1 MGHNYK
7 FLFYAKN
14 QFLHVTQ
21 TDDDRISEISLD
33 YYSWWQD
40 RNNWLGTIL
49 AAEDTSVTNLMS
61 SAVYIHLI
69 RPHEANKEDDG
80 KAHGDDINTPEP
92 RPLQRRHQ
100 QLFNHSRLQEDQ
112 VKYSRC
118 AQCAVIDLKKQ
129 ILLSV

>member
-1 MGHNYK
+1 
-7 FLFYAKN
+7 
-14 QFLHVTQ
+14 
-21 TDDDRISEISLD
+21 
-33 YYSWWQD
+33 
-40 RNNWLGTIL
+40 
-49 AAEDTSVTNLMS
+49 MS

-118 AQCAVIDLKKQ
+118 AQCAVTDLNTDSPEC
-129 ILLSV
+129 IS